1 MATSKTFKVWNR
13 IFRRSAARHR
23 NGRPRPSDA
32 FRESTYPPPY
42 PDGWYRVAASAD
54 INRGEAMFVECLGQQ
69 IALFR
74 SALDGQVHAIDAF
87 CPHMGANLAHGQV
100 IADQLRCPFHGW
112 RIDGG
117 GQVRCIP
124 TNDKLPAKVHPHWD
138 VIDYYGMVVIYH
150 AEHMPNR
157 VLYRLPAQSKLDSGQ
172 FVYRG
177 RHNGGEVGMH
187 LIEFAENA
195 VDFQHFPE
203 IHGVMHIPW
212 TRFRIPFIKIHHQAS
227 WEPDANAAHLAYFK
241 DQSMLEIFGRVMP
254 KTGASAKITFHGPG
268 GIVQFDFSIP
278 NLGEITMFQTHTP
291 IAPLKQQVHFSWFAD
306 KSISRILASYVVG
319 NWVSQWRRDV
329 DIWENKIY
337 RQKPLLTKSDG
348 PVHRMRQWYQQFYAK

>member
-1 MATSKTFKVWNR
+1 MATSKKFKVWDR
-13 IFRRSAARHR
+13 ISRRSAARHR

-87 CPHMGANLAHGQV
+87 CPHMGANLAYGQV

-124 TNDKLPAKVHPHWD
+124 TNDKLPAKVHPHWE

-150 AEHMPNR
+150 AEHAPNR
-157 VLYRLPAQSKLDSGQ
+157 DS
-172 FVYRG
+172 VPPSRT
-177 RHNGGEVGMH
+177 
-187 LIEFAENA
+187 I
-195 VDFQHFPE
+195 
-203 IHGVMHIPW
+203 
-212 TRFRIPFIKIHHQAS
+212 QA
-227 WEPDANAAHLAYFK
+227 
-241 DQSMLEIFGRVMP
+241 R
-254 KTGASAKITFHGPG
+254 
-268 GIVQFDFSIP
+268 
-278 NLGEITMFQTHTP
+278 
-291 IAPLKQQVHFSWFAD
+291 
-306 KSISRILASYVVG
+306 
-319 NWVSQWRRDV
+319 
-329 DIWENKIY
+329 
-337 RQKPLLTKSDG
+337 
-348 PVHRMRQWYQQFYAK
+348 